1 MSRMSAMFRD
11 ILTPDMKHLL
21 HHTHPF
27 RIFWFSALLTIG
39 LGAAIFAHMGVSGL
53 WLFAILVILEVT
65 FSFDNAVINSKV
77 LVGLSELWQKI
88 FLTVGIFVAVFV
100 VRFVLPII
108 IVMVAS
114 GHDFMAVVDL
124 ALNKPAEY
132 GHVLHEASPMIDAFG
147 GAFLIM
153 IGLSYFIDYNKRV
166 HWMRHVEPWMA
177 KAGRFE
183 NIKVCLMLAVAALLY
198 FTVEPQHRSLIL
210 ISSVLGILLHI
221 GLELFGSFFHDED
234 VTNSVKAKTGWAA
247 FASLMYLE
255 VLDASFSFDGVIGAF
270 AITSSVVL
278 IVAGLG
284 AGAIWV
290 RSLTVYLV
298 KSGTLSKYKYLENG
312 AHWAI
317 MALGIMMI
325 AKLFHIELPE
335 WATGGLG
342 LLFIS
347 LAITS
352 SVLEMRAINLQES
365 ASVKLHHAE
374 QRLKRG
380 VAKIT
385 PRRNRR
391 NNK

>member
-1 MSRMSAMFRD
+1 
-11 ILTPDMKHLL
+11 MKHLW
-21 HHTHPF
+21 HSHHPF
-27 RIFWFSALLTIG
+27 RIFWFSALLTLALGG
-39 LGAAIFAHMGVSGL
+39 LIFGHFGAGGL
-53 WLFAILVILEVT
+53 WLFAILVVLEVT

-77 LVGLSELWQKI
+77 LAGMSQVWQKV

-114 GHDFMAVVDL
+114 GHGFMEVVDL
-124 ALNKPAEY
+124 ALNKPAED
-132 GHVLHEASPMIDAFG
+132 GHILHEASPMIDAFG

-183 NIKVCLMLAVAALLY
+183 NFKVCLMHRAL
-198 FTVEPQHRSLIL
+198 VL
-210 ISSVLGILLHI
+210 ISSVLGIILHI
-221 GLELFGSFFHDED
+221 GLELFGSFFHED
-234 VTNSVKAKTGWAA
+234 DAKSVKVKTGWAA
-247 FASLMYLE
+247 FASLLYLE

-270 AITSSVVL
+270 AITSSVLL

-290 RSLTVYLV
+290 RSLTVYLLRTGV
-298 KSGTLSKYKYLENG
+298 LGKYKYLENG

-317 MALGIMMI
+317 MALGMMMI
-325 AKLFHIELPE
+325 AKLFHLELPE

-342 LLFIS
+342 LLFVSLAVGSSMLEARAIS
-347 LAITS
+347 L
-352 SVLEMRAINLQES
+352 QE
-365 ASVKLHHAE
+365 AAAAKLHSAE
-374 QRLKRG
+374 RRLRHGAERIISRKRQ
-380 VAKIT
+380 
-385 PRRNRR
+385 
-391 NNK
+391 

>member
-1 MSRMSAMFRD
+1 
-11 ILTPDMKHLL
+11 MKHFL
-21 HHTHPF
+21 HHAHPF
-27 RIFWFSALLTIG
+27 RIFWFSAALTIG
-39 LGAAIFAHMGVSGL
+39 LGAAIFGHMGLAGL
-53 WLFAILVILEVT
+53 WLFAILVVLEVT

-77 LVGLSELWQKI
+77 LVTLSPLWQKI
-88 FLTVGIFVAVFV
+88 FLTVGIFMAVFV
-100 VRFVLPII
+100 VRFVLPIV

-114 GHDFMAVVDL
+114 GHDFIAVVDM
-124 ALNKPAEY
+124 ALNKPVEY
-132 GHVLHEASPMIDAFG
+132 GHTLHEAAPMIDAFG

-183 NIKVCLMLAVAALLY
+183 NFKVCLMLAAAVLLY
-198 FTVEPQHRSLIL
+198 FTVEPQHQSVIL

-234 VTNSVKAKTGWAA
+234 SAAASRTKIGWAA

-270 AITSSVVL
+270 AITNSVVL

-298 KSGTLSKYKYLENG
+298 KSGTLGKYKYLENG

-317 MALGIMMI
+317 LALGLMMI

-342 LLFIS
+342 LAFIS
-347 LAITS
+347 LAIGS
-352 SVLEMRAINLQES
+352 SVLEMRAITLQEAA
-365 ASVKLHHAE
+365 ASGVKRMSRDARKLATLPKKH
-374 QRLKRG
+374 
-380 VAKIT
+380 
-385 PRRNRR
+385 
-391 NNK
+391 